1 MASQPPQRKLSI
13 LRGSKLDKIKAANA
27 IGYPITDAAIDAA
40 AKELVDSTVQS
51 FEEALQQATPAER
64 EAASKISDVFAEFI
78 AGFRQG
84 VQAELVVIKQE
95 RKQVGDAAFAADND
109 DEHFD
114 LLKSIDE
121 GIKQLAEAAENQD
134 KSVSEVHRE
143 SKEEKHESI
152 SVEKYRESK
161 NESSSFLQRMKADA
175 SWDGKIPLA
184 ARAQQYTLAAV
195 GGLTGFVGGGAFAD
209 RKIEEIQKREEFVST
224 ESKLRA
230 QQDPEGFGK
239 LSSKEQRKQLLGD
252 YKGLQQTEKELT
264 DLEAQAERLRERG
277 YSEEDVELSLGYAEK
292 REPLVEKVR
301 ELDRSRASKPQEET
315 ATNNTPIGIAL
326 GATSGGSSDSSQ
338 AISNVGGDASFS
350 TAEVQPQT
358 FSASAAEETK
368 AESDRLLEAGLA
380 EQRQQ
385 TITLLDIR
393 EILSDTLANAKE
405 SRPQDAATAANQGGS
420 VLDSVGDLLDG
431 GGKSKPG
438 GKVPGKAPGI
448 KGALRG
454 AAKLPI
460 LGAALSLGIGAY
472 EGYQGWTQAD
482 DDAKSK
488 GFELDELESQGLVSK
503 EEAAA
508 KRKEISVEE
517 TENKGGSVGKGLGVF
532 AGSVAGMKAGAML
545 GSLLGP
551 VGMAVGGLA
560 GGAIGGIAGSSV
572 GQNIG
577 GAIGH
582 GVGAISNW
590 FGGDSVNKSSQLSVN
605 NAAEAKESVTQ
616 RTSMESEVLREK
628 TLALESEKQ
637 SAPNITVQA
646 PPATVINNG
655 DDKTKVV
662 NQPFSTRIRVKE
674 PSLSDYLRSRYSPA

>member
-84 VQAELVVIKQE
+84 VQAELEVIKQE
-95 RKQVGDAAFAADND
+95 RKKVGDAAFASDND
-109 DEHFD
+109 DTQFD

-134 KSVSEVHRE
+134 KRVSEVHLE
-143 SKEEKHESI
+143 SKEEKRDLI

-161 NESSSFLQRMKADA
+161 NESSSFLQRMKAEA

-301 ELDRSRASKPQEET
+301 ELDRSRASKPQET
-315 ATNNTPIGIAL
+315 DTNNTPIDIAL
-326 GATSGGSSDSSQ
+326 GATSGGSSTLLNDNSQ
-338 AISNVGGDASFS
+338 AISNVGVS
-350 TAEVQPQT
+350 TAEVQSQT

-393 EILSDTLANAKE
+393 EILSDTLTNAKE
-405 SRPQDAATAANQGGS
+405 SKLQDAATAANQSGS

-438 GKVPGKAPGI
+438 GKVPGKMPRTT
-448 KGALRG
+448 GALRG

-551 VGMAVGGLA
+551 VGMVVGGLA

-628 TLALESEKQ
+628 TLALETEKQ

>member
-1 MASQPPQRKLSI
+1 MSR
-13 LRGSKLDKIKAANA
+13 
-27 IGYPITDAAIDAA
+27 IT
-40 AKELVDSTVQS
+40 
-51 FEEALQQATPAER
+51 
-64 EAASKISDVFAEFI
+64 
-78 AGFRQG
+78 
-84 VQAELVVIKQE
+84 
-95 RKQVGDAAFAADND
+95 
-109 DEHFD
+109 
-114 LLKSIDE
+114 
-121 GIKQLAEAAENQD
+121 
-134 KSVSEVHRE
+134 
-143 SKEEKHESI
+143 
-152 SVEKYRESK
+152 
-161 NESSSFLQRMKADA
+161 
-175 SWDGKIPLA
+175 
-184 ARAQQYTLAAV
+184 
-195 GGLTGFVGGGAFAD
+195 
-209 RKIEEIQKREEFVST
+209 
-224 ESKLRA
+224 
-230 QQDPEGFGK
+230 
-239 LSSKEQRKQLLGD
+239 
-252 YKGLQQTEKELT
+252 
-264 DLEAQAERLRERG
+264 
-277 YSEEDVELSLGYAEK
+277 
-292 REPLVEKVR
+292 
-301 ELDRSRASKPQEET
+301 
-315 ATNNTPIGIAL
+315 
-326 GATSGGSSDSSQ
+326 
-338 AISNVGGDASFS
+338 
-350 TAEVQPQT
+350 
-358 FSASAAEETK
+358 
-368 AESDRLLEAGLA
+368 
-380 EQRQQ
+380 
-385 TITLLDIR
+385 
-393 EILSDTLANAKE
+393 
-405 SRPQDAATAANQGGS
+405 
-420 VLDSVGDLLDG
+420 
-431 GGKSKPG
+431 
-438 GKVPGKAPGI
+438 
-448 KGALRG
+448 GALRG

-517 TENKGGSVGKGLGVF
+517 TENKGGSVGKGLGIF
-532 AGSVAGMKAGAML
+532 AGGVAGMKAGAML

-551 VGMAVGGLA
+551 VGMAVGSLA

-628 TLALESEKQ
+628 TLALETEKQ